1 MSQITG
7 ESFPAMAE
15 RAGRWPARSVVALF
29 FLSFLF
35 VTPPSFSQSSA
46 DSSAAFRRAQHL
58 RRGINL
64 SEWFAQ
70 VHDPKGYTKEHFEA
84 WNTWQDIALIKAMDF
99 DHVRLSVNPHP
110 MFRRKQADQIP
121 ADYLGYL
128 DAALKMI
135 LDQGLAV
142 EIDVH
147 PDSDFKQKLATDDD
161 FVEQFTDFWRGL
173 AQHYSNLDPNLVFFE
188 VLNEPEARDS
198 YRWYGI
204 QTRVAAAIRERAPQH
219 TILVAGARWSD
230 DDDLLF
236 AEPLRDPNIIYIF
249 HFYEPHIFTHQGATW
264 GENYWHFLKALP
276 YPSDLESARKVAEQ
290 VPDPVRRH
298 AVIRYGAGHW
308 NAARIDT
315 EFEQVVAWAK
325 RGNVPVTCNE
335 FGVYRKAANPQDRA
349 AWISDV
355 RKSLEEHGIGWTMWD
370 YSGGFG
376 VVTKQNGIATP
387 DEVTVKALG
396 LNMPAGAR

>member
-1 MSQITG
+1 MSQTTG
-7 ESFPAMAE
+7 ESLSAIAE
-15 RAGRWPARSVVALF
+15 RAGKWPARSVIALF
-29 FLSFLF
+29 FLSFLL
-35 VTPPSFSQSSA
+35 VPTPSFSQSIPDPSTP
-46 DSSAAFRRAQHL
+46 FRHAQHL

-70 VHDPKGYTKEHFEA
+70 VHDPKGYTKEHFET
-84 WNTWQDIALIKAMDF
+84 WNTAQDIALIKAMDF
-99 DHVRLSVNPHP
+99 DHVRLSVNPQP
-110 MFRRKQADQIP
+110 MFHRKQADQIP
-121 ADYLGYL
+121 ADYLRYL

-147 PDSDFKQKLATDDD
+147 PDSDFKQKLSTDDD

-173 AQHYSNLDPNLVFFE
+173 AQHYSHLDPNLVFFE

-204 QTRVAAAIRERAPQH
+204 QTRVAAAIREAAPQH
-219 TILVAGARWSD
+219 TIIAAGARWSD

-236 AEPLRDPNIIYIF
+236 AEPLRDPNVIYNF

-290 VPDPVRRH
+290 VPEPVRRL

-308 NAARIDT
+308 NAARIDA
-315 EFEQVVAWAK
+315 EFEQVIGWAK
-325 RGNVPVTCNE
+325 RGNVPVNCNE
-335 FGVYRKAANPQDRA
+335 FGVYRKTANPQDRA

-355 RKSLEEHGIGWTMWD
+355 RKSLEKHGIGWTMWD

-396 LNMPAGAR
+396 LKMPAGAR